1 MNLGS
6 RYNQHSFATVPNV
19 NMARSQFDRSFA
31 IKDTFD
37 FDKLI
42 PIFVDEILPGDSVN
56 LTLKSFARLAP
67 QVRPIMDNMYID
79 YFFFFVP
86 NRLVWQNWE
95 KFNGAQT
102 DPGDITDFEVPKITA
117 PSSGGFAN
125 DSIYD
130 HMGIPVGVKNL
141 KVNALPFRAYNLIW
155 NEWFRTEYLQNSLT
169 VPKTDTGEA
178 YTTYELKKR
187 GKRHDY
193 FTSALPWPQKGEA
206 VSLPLNGTAPVLGI
220 AVGSTF

>member
-102 DPGDITDFEVPKITA
+102 DPGSK
-117 PSSGGFAN
+117 
-125 DSIYD
+125 Y
-130 HMGIPVGVKNL
+130 
-141 KVNALPFRAYNLIW
+141 
-155 NEWFRTEYLQNSLT
+155 
-169 VPKTDTGEA
+169 PKTQNKVKETI
-178 YTTYELKKR
+178 LK
-187 GKRHDY
+187 
-193 FTSALPWPQKGEA
+193 QKFKQLQEK
-206 VSLPLNGTAPVLGI
+206 LKL
-220 AVGSTF
+220 